1 MSEQPFSAMS
11 DEELA
16 DYLRVSVA
24 EVKED
29 RDYAEEMAQEMANDN
44 AEYGESID
52 RMKNLAGL

>member
-29 RDYAEEMAQEMANDN
+29 RDYAEEMAQEMANDH

-52 RMKNLAGL
+52 RMKNLAGI